1 MNKTMITVLY
11 EKESQILQFAASE
24 LKKYLEKLWVQVS
37 ILPYNTP
44 DYFLKEIVLEVSDEF
59 EVENERCV

>member
-1 MNKTMITVLY
+1 MITVLY

-37 ILPYNTP
+37 ILPY
-44 DYFLKEIVLEVSDEF
+44 
-59 EVENERCV
+59 VEKSLYQRYL

>member
-37 ILPYNTP
+37 IFRITRQII
-44 DYFLKEIVLEVSDEF
+44 F
-59 EVENERCV
+59 

>member
-37 ILPYNTP
+37 ILS
-44 DYFLKEIVLEVSDEF
+44 VSHARLF
-59 EVENERCV
+59 SKRNCVRSVR